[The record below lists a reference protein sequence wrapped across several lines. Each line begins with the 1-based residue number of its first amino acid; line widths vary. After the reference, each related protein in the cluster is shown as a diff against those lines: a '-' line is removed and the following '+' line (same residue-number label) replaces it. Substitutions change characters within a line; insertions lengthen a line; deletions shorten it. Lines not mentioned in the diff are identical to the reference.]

1 MIASSFLP
9 LLFTSMVSLMLTP
22 GPAKLYLL
30 GVSVSSGMF
39 AGALISLGI
48 YTSDLMH
55 VLVSAA
61 GVEVLFEVYPN
72 VFTVFR
78 FAGAAYLLYL
88 AYKSFMR
95 AKSPPELEMNPD
107 STSESKGEG
116 LFKFY
121 LTGLLINLF
130 NPLAVVFYLSLLPQ
144 FVSSDVG
151 ASAGR
156 QMFTAGA
163 IMVTGFFLFHLVIAL
178 AAGTL
183 RAQLAG
189 NKSIWFIRIQAVI
202 VGLVFCA
209 LALRVVLQ

>member
-9 LLFTSMVSLMLTP
+9 LLFTSMISLMLTP

-30 GVSVSSGMF
+30 GVSVSSGIL
-39 AGALISLGI
+39 AGTLISLGI
-48 YTSDLMH
+48 YTSDLTH

-61 GVEVLFEVYPN
+61 GVEVLFEAYPG

-88 AYKSFMR
+88 AYKSFLR
-95 AKSPPELEMNPD
+95 AKTPPKLEVTPD
-107 STSESKGEG
+107 STQEVNNEG

-151 ASAGR
+151 SSAGR

-183 RAQLAG
+183 QAQLAG
-189 NKSIWFIRIQAVI
+189 NKSVWFTRVQAVI

-209 LALRVVLQ
+209 LALRVVMQ